1 MSLTNRGGSS
11 FSYGVVA
18 LIIGVST
25 NSMSHSWVLHGECS
39 SSNTVMLLGTDET
52 SIFLG
57 TKRVN

>member
-1 MSLTNRGGSS
+1 MSLTNRGGAS

-25 NSMSHSWVLHGECS
+25 NSISHSWVLHGECS